1 MIVMRHR
8 ILLACLLLAAAG
20 PAAAQGGLSIDA
32 HTVIV
37 ESPDAPGPVKKAADD
52 LAGDM
57 AKVFGTRPQIVA
69 HSDGSAIE
77 IVAPTGGSTE
87 SFAIAARGN
96 HVVLSGADMR
106 GTIFA
111 IYSFSQEYL
120 GVDPMYYWNDHEP
133 AKKASVTIPAGL
145 SRNFPSP
152 LFHYRGFF
160 INDEDLL
167 TGWAPGGKNDHSGIS
182 RPVMDKI
189 FETILRL
196 KGNMVV
202 PGTWTFSSDPQMKW
216 VGERGLILNQHHA
229 IPLGMN
235 VARWPAN
242 VPYTYS
248 EHPEILER
256 AWTNSVKAYD
266 PKQEI
271 LWSVGLRGLSDTSYS
286 TMDPS
291 VVGNDKKL
299 GELISKA
306 IADQMKIVRAV
317 HPDAKFVTDLWQEG
331 ARLVQNGQMTIPPE
345 VTTVWADTGY
355 GLIQD
360 KGSVAKGQGMY
371 YHDAMLN
378 GRANQLSEM
387 VPVDRIYSEF
397 GRYIKAGAT
406 GYMLLNTSDI
416 RPVSMTAKV
425 IMDTAWGGVPA
436 QGGAHGTYAGWAS
449 HQFGDKAAGAVA
461 RVWEDYFHAIPK
473 LESGDDYGDQ
483 IYHTEARQMLMS
495 TMVTPPWYNIVGQ
508 SARWTPV
515 RILGFNFD
523 PNYGR
528 DIEQDYVE
536 TTMARELKVC
546 ADAQPHWD
554 AVWNEARAAEAAVPA
569 DRKSFYEAYVL
580 TEIAINRDGNRM
592 LWLTSDAI
600 KSAKAGDKARAHQ
613 DVKEALARIAE
624 IKQMEKGAEY
634 GKWRNWYRG
643 EWLVGVDE
651 TREMLQSFDRWI
663 DDPLTRLPAPV
674 LSNSWQGYYHIMHY
688 EGLKEADVH

>member
-8 ILLACLLLAAAG
+8 ILIASLMLVGVG
-20 PAAAQGGLSIDA
+20 PATAQGGFAIDA
-32 HTVIV
+32 KTVIV

-52 LAGDM
+52 LASDM
-57 AKVFGTRPQIVA
+57 EKVFGKKPQIVA
-69 HSDGSAIE
+69 HADGPAIE
-77 IVAPTGGSTE
+77 IASTTGGSTE
-87 SFAIAARGN
+87 SFAIVSHGN

-106 GTIFA
+106 GTIYA
-111 IYSFSQEYL
+111 IYTFSQDWL

-133 AKKASVTIPAGL
+133 AKKTSVAIPASL
-145 SRNFPSP
+145 SKSFPSP

-167 TGWAPGGKNDHSGIS
+167 TGWAPGEKSDHSGIS

-202 PGTWTFSSDPQMKW
+202 PGTWTFSTDPQMKW

-242 VPYTYS
+242 VPYNYT

-256 AWTNSVKAYD
+256 AWANAVQGYD

-271 LWSVGLRGLSDTSYS
+271 LWSVGLRGLSDTAYN

-291 VVGNDKKL
+291 VTGNDKAQ
-299 GELISKA
+299 GALISKA

-317 HPDAKFVTDLWQEG
+317 NPKAQFVTDLWQEG
-331 ARLVQNGQMTIPPE
+331 AKLKSEGFLTIPPE

-360 KGSVAKGQGMY
+360 KGQVARGQGMY

-397 GRYIKAGAT
+397 GRYIKTGAAE
-406 GYMLLNTSDI
+406 YMLLNTSDI

-425 IMDTAWGGVPA
+425 IMDTAWGGVPKDGSA
-436 QGGAHGTYAGWAS
+436 QATYASWAS
-449 HQFGDKAAGAVA
+449 HQFGEKAAGAVA
-461 RVWEDYFHAIPK
+461 KVWEDYFKAIPK

-483 IYHTEARQMLMS
+483 IYHTEARQMMMT
-495 TMVTPPWYNIVGQ
+495 TMITPPWYNIVGQ
-508 SARWTPV
+508 SAKWVPV
-515 RILGFNFD
+515 RILGFNID

-528 DIEQDYVE
+528 DIEQNYAD
-536 TTMARELKVC
+536 TIAARELKVC
-546 ADAQPHWD
+546 ADAQARWD
-554 AVWNEARAAEAAVPA
+554 TVWNEAKAAEASVPA
-569 DRKSFYEAYVL
+569 ARRPFYEAYLL

-600 KSAKAGDKARAHQ
+600 KSAKAGDKAKAHQ
-613 DVKEALARIAE
+613 DIKEALARIAE
-624 IKQMEKGAEY
+624 IKTMEKGAEY

-651 TREMLQSFDRWI
+651 TREMLQYFDRWI
-663 DDPLTRLPAPV
+663 DDPLTRLPPPV
-674 LSNSWQGYYHIMHY
+674 IANSWQGYYHIMHY
-688 EGLKEADVH
+688 EGLKETDVH

>member
-1 MIVMRHR
+1 MRHR
-8 ILLACLLLAAAG
+8 ILLAGLLLAAAG
-20 PAAAQGGLSIDA
+20 PATAQNGLTIDA

-57 AKVFGTRPQIVA
+57 AKVFGSRPQIVA
-69 HSDGSAIE
+69 HADGAAIE
-77 IVAPTGGSTE
+77 ITAPTGGSTE

-106 GTIFA
+106 GTIYA
-111 IYSFSQEYL
+111 IYSFSQDYL
-120 GVDPMYYWNDHEP
+120 GVDPMYYWNDHEQ
-133 AKKASVTIPAGL
+133 AKKASVAIPANL

-167 TGWAPGGKNDHSGIS
+167 TGWAPGEKSDHSGIS
-182 RPVMDKI
+182 KPVMDKI

-331 ARLVQNGQMTIPPE
+331 ARLVRNGQMTIPPE

-425 IMDTAWGGVPA
+425 IMDTAWGGVPKD
-436 QGGAHGTYAGWAS
+436 GGAAATYTGWAS
-449 HQFGDKAAGAVA
+449 HQFGDKAADAVA
-461 RVWEDYFHAIPK
+461 KVWEDYFHAIPK

-483 IYHTEARQMLMS
+483 IYHTE
-495 TMVTPPWYNIVGQ
+495 
-508 SARWTPV
+508 
-515 RILGFNFD
+515 
-523 PNYGR
+523 
-528 DIEQDYVE
+528 
-536 TTMARELKVC
+536 
-546 ADAQPHWD
+546 
-554 AVWNEARAAEAAVPA
+554 
-569 DRKSFYEAYVL
+569 
-580 TEIAINRDGNRM
+580 
-592 LWLTSDAI
+592 
-600 KSAKAGDKARAHQ
+600 
-613 DVKEALARIAE
+613 
-624 IKQMEKGAEY
+624 
-634 GKWRNWYRG
+634 
-643 EWLVGVDE
+643 
-651 TREMLQSFDRWI
+651 
-663 DDPLTRLPAPV
+663 
-674 LSNSWQGYYHIMHY
+674 
-688 EGLKEADVH
+688 

>member
-1 MIVMRHR
+1 MRHR
-8 ILLACLLLAAAG
+8 ILLASLLLAAAG
-20 PAAAQGGLSIDA
+20 PATAQSGLTIDA
-32 HTVIV
+32 HTVII

-69 HSDGSAIE
+69 QASGPAIE
-77 IVAPTGGSTE
+77 IASPTGGATE

-106 GTIFA
+106 GTIYA

-133 AKKASVTIPAGL
+133 AKKTSVAIPAGL
-145 SRNFPSP
+145 SKNFSSP

-167 TGWAPGGKNDHSGIS
+167 TGWAPGEKSDHSGIA

-235 VARWPAN
+235 VARWPAD

-248 EHPEILER
+248 EHPEILEK

-331 ARLVQNGQMTIPPE
+331 ARLVRNGQMTIPPE

-425 IMDTAWGGVPA
+425 IMDTAWGGVPKD
-436 QGGAHGTYAGWAS
+436 GGAAATYTSWAS
-449 HQFGDKAAGAVA
+449 HQFGTAAASAVA
-461 RVWEDYFHAIPK
+461 KVWHDYFAAIPK

-483 IYHTEARQMLMS
+483 IYHTEARQMMMT
-495 TMVTPPWYNIVGQ
+495 TMITPPWYNIVGQ
-508 SARWTPV
+508 SAKWTPV

-528 DIEQDYVE
+528 DIEQNYAQI
-536 TTMARELKVC
+536 TMARELKVC
-546 ADAQPHWD
+546 SQAQPHWD
-554 AVWNEARAAEAAVPA
+554 AVWNEAKAAEASVPA
-569 DRKSFYEAYVL
+569 ERRPFYEAYVL

-600 KSAKAGDKARAHQ
+600 KSVKDGDKAKAHQ
-613 DVKEALARIAE
+613 DIKEALASMAD

-643 EWLVGVDE
+643 EWLEGVDE
-651 TREMLQSFDRWI
+651 TREMLQDFDRWI
-663 DDPLTRLPAPV
+663 DDPLTRLPPPV

>member
-1 MIVMRHR
+1 MKRH
-8 ILLACLLLAAAG
+8 ILGALVTIAFVG
-20 PAAAQGGLSIDA
+20 PATAQSGITINA
-32 HTVIV
+32 NTVIV
-37 ESPDAPGPVKKAADD
+37 ERPDAPGPVKKAADD
-52 LAGDM
+52 LASDM
-57 AKVFGTRPQIVA
+57 EKVFGKRPQIVA
-69 HSDGSAIE
+69 QASGPAIE
-77 IVAPTGGSTE
+77 IAAPTGGAAE
-87 SFAIAARGN
+87 SFAIAAKGN

-106 GTIFA
+106 GTMFA
-111 IYSFSQEYL
+111 IYSFSQDWL
-120 GVDPMYYWNDHEP
+120 GVDPMYYWNDNEP
-133 AKKASVTIPAGL
+133 AKKTAVAIPAGL
-145 SRNFPSP
+145 SKTYPAP
-152 LFHYRGFF
+152 LFKYRGFF

-167 TGWAPGGKNDHSGIS
+167 TGWAPGEKTDHSGIAK
-182 RPVMDKI
+182 PVMDKI

-242 VPYTYS
+242 APYTYS
-248 EHPEILER
+248 AHPEILQR

-291 VVGNDKKL
+291 VVGNDKL
-299 GELISKA
+299 QGELISKA
-306 IADQMKIVRAV
+306 IADQIKIVRAV
-317 HPDAKFVTDLWQEG
+317 NPNAQFVTDLWQEG
-331 ARLVQNGQMTIPPE
+331 ARLKAQGYLTIPSE

-355 GLIQD
+355 GLVQD
-360 KGSVAKGQGMY
+360 KGEVSKGQGMY

-406 GYMLLNTSDI
+406 QYMLLNTSDI
-416 RPVSMTAKV
+416 RPVSMTARV
-425 IMDTAWGGVPA
+425 IMDVAWGGLPKEDA
-436 QGGAHGTYAGWAS
+436 TQTYAGWAS
-449 HQFGDKAAGAVA
+449 REFGAKSADAIAK
-461 RVWEDYFHAIPK
+461 VWDGYFKAIPK
-473 LESGDDYGDQ
+473 LASGDDYGDQ
-483 IYHTEARQMLMS
+483 LYHTEARQMLMA
-495 TMVTPPWYNIVGQ
+495 TMITPPWYNIVGQ
-508 SARWTPV
+508 SAKWTPV
-515 RILGFNFD
+515 RVLGFNFD

-528 DIEQDYVE
+528 DIERDYAE

-546 ADAQPHWD
+546 GEAQAHWD
-554 AVWNEARAAEAAVPA
+554 AVWSAAKAAEATVPKE
-569 DRKSFYEAYVL
+569 RQPYYEAYVL
-580 TEIAINRDGNRM
+580 AEIAFNRDGNRM
-592 LWLTSDAI
+592 LWLVSDAI
-600 KSAKAGDKARAHQ
+600 RAAQAGDKAKAHQ
-613 DVKEALARIAE
+613 DVREALAQVAE
-624 IKQMEKGAEY
+624 MKRMEKGAEY

-651 TREMLQSFDRWI
+651 TREMLQYFDRWI
-663 DDPLTRLPAPV
+663 DDPMTRLPPPV
-674 LSNSWQGYYHIMHY
+674 LANSWQGYYHIMHY